1 MKFLKKKVFIFIFL
15 VSAFLLV
22 FLFGVFF
29 GMSRVECKICKPEEI
44 DFSLFWETY
53 HTLKE
58 RFPDSKKINTQEI
71 IYGAISGMVKSLG
84 DPYTTFLPPEETKRF
99 QEDVKGMFEGVGM
112 EIGIK
117 KGELTVISPLEGT
130 PAQRAGIRAG
140 DKIIKIND
148 TFTID
153 LTIEEAVDLIRG
165 PKGTEVT
172 LTVFRK
178 DWENPKEIKLSREVI
193 EIPSLKWELKE
204 GNIAYLKLY
213 NFTEKAQFDFRDA
226 TIEILNSPAE
236 KIILDL
242 RNNPGGYLEVS
253 QDIAGW
259 FLERGE
265 IVVVEDFGEGKE
277 KKEYKAKGIGRFT
290 DYPIVILINEGSASA
305 SEILAGALRDNRKVL
320 LVGEKSFGKGSVQEL
335 IELREGS
342 SLKITVAKWLT
353 PHGNLISEVGLEP
366 DIKVEMTEEDFEENR
381 DPQLDKAIEIIKG
394 L

>member
-99 QEDVKGMFEGVGM
+99 QEDVKGVFEGVGM

-153 LTIEEAVDLIRG
+153 LTIEEAVGLIRG
-165 PKGTEVT
+165 PRGTEVT
-172 LTVFRK
+172 LTIFRK
-178 DWENPKEIKLSREVI
+178 DWENPKEMKLIREVI

-204 GNIAYLKLY
+204 GNIANSDALVADYRAIRNELAAYSPLLQKNKPSYYYLSQQQ
-213 NFTEKAQFDFRDA
+213 T
-226 TIEILNSPAE
+226 
-236 KIILDL
+236 
-242 RNNPGGYLEVS
+242 NP
-253 QDIAGW
+253 
-259 FLERGE
+259 
-265 IVVVEDFGEGKE
+265 
-277 KKEYKAKGIGRFT
+277 
-290 DYPIVILINEGSASA
+290 
-305 SEILAGALRDNRKVL
+305 
-320 LVGEKSFGKGSVQEL
+320 
-335 IELREGS
+335 
-342 SLKITVAKWLT
+342 SL
-353 PHGNLISEVGLEP
+353 
-366 DIKVEMTEEDFEENR
+366 
-381 DPQLDKAIEIIKG
+381 
-394 L
+394 